1 MFTSNHKKSASL
13 LILLLAF
20 SLLLAACGGNSSKG
34 ENQGAKDSNASPSPS
49 ASTEPAADR
58 VVTDAAGNKVTIP
71 ANPQRIV
78 ASYLEDPVL
87 ALGTTPVAQW
97 TYGGGGVQD
106 YLQDKLAGVPTVDD
120 DMPPEQV
127 ASFEPDLILVSSEA
141 TAQKGLYE
149 QYSKIAPTYVVGD
162 KVSNNWREALRTI
175 GGLLG
180 KSEQAE
186 QAIKDYEQKAAD
198 SKAKLTEAIG
208 TKSAAILWLTSKS
221 FYLVDEKVS
230 SGTVLYDDLGMKPSN
245 LVIEIPEESR
255 GNWSPIALEKLAEL
269 DADYIFLLNSDKS
282 TGDTS
287 VINGPIWKS
296 IPAVKAG
303 NVIELDSKSS
313 WLYKGKLA
321 NERIIDD
328 VMKALVK

>member
-1 MFTSNHKKSASL
+1 MFTSNRTKPASL
-13 LILLLAF
+13 LILLL
-20 SLLLAACGGNSSKG
+20 SLTLLLAACGGNSNKG
-34 ENQGAKDSNASPSPS
+34 ANQNSNEANVSPSPD
-49 ASTEPAADR
+49 ASTEPASEKI
-58 VVTDAAGNKVTIP
+58 VTDAAGNKVTIP

-87 ALGTTPVAQW
+87 TLGSTPVAQW
-97 TYGGGGVQD
+97 TVNGGVQN
-106 YLQDKLAGVPTVDD
+106 YLQDKLAGVPTLDY

-208 TKSAAILWLTSKS
+208 TKSAAVFWLTGKN

-230 SGTVLYDDLGMKPSN
+230 SGAVLYGDLGMKPSN

-255 GNWSPIALEKLAEL
+255 GNWSPISLEKLAEL
-269 DADYIFLLNSDKS
+269 DADYIFILNSDKS
-282 TGDTS
+282 AGDTS
-287 VINGPIWKS
+287 IIDGPVWKN

-303 NVIELDSKSS
+303 NVIELDSNSS